1 MSEEIS
7 IEELE
12 AAMAEGFD
20 EDGNDLRLAAWV
32 AQMTPEERRASE
44 ENLRRFVEEA
54 RASLRVTRH
63 EPAEEV

>member
-1 MSEEIS
+1 M
-7 IEELE
+7 
-12 AAMAEGFD
+12 AAGID